1 MNEVLTVICE
11 ASARMARNMPVL
23 ANLRQTEKGDFQM
36 SKINDM
42 ALTIKELRGAA
53 TVINEV
59 TGWLEE
65 QFSNTE
71 SKEAT
76 KGKNPALTF
85 EQVWTVLT
93 DKSRYGHTAKIQALL
108 QNCEA
113 PKLSGVD
120 PKNYENL
127 LKNVEELK

>member
-59 TGWLEE
+59 TG
-65 QFSNTE
+65 
-71 SKEAT
+71 
-76 KGKNPALTF
+76 
-85 EQVWTVLT
+85 
-93 DKSRYGHTAKIQALL
+93 
-108 QNCEA
+108 
-113 PKLSGVD
+113 
-120 PKNYENL
+120 
-127 LKNVEELK
+127 